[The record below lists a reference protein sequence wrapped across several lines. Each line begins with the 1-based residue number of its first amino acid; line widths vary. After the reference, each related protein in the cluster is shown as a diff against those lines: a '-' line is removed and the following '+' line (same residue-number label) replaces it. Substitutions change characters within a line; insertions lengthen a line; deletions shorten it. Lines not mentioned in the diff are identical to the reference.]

1 MKQRRVL
8 KPRSH
13 NRSQGGPHPFWTPPD
28 AEAPA
33 IHFDLLAEALPLI
46 PTRCAFG
53 TAECSTC
60 GCRILGAAPWAT
72 FANPTPRLQ
81 HVCEHCFRSL
91 ALAIDAGDLPA
102 EDPF

>member
-13 NRSQGGPHPFWTPPD
+13 NRSQGGPDPFWTPPD

-46 PTRCAFG
+46 PTRCAFR
-53 TAECSTC
+53 TARCSTC
-60 GCRILGAAPWAT
+60 GRRIPPGARSAV
-72 FANPTPRLQ
+72 FAHPSPRLRRL
-81 HVCEHCFRSL
+81 CEHCARSL
-91 ALAIDAGDLPA
+91 ALALDAGDFPP
-102 EDPF
+102 EEPF